1 MASDQRIPPMSSRFG
16 PTRLLAALAL
26 AAAAAA
32 ATAQVGVR
40 TLPEDARR
48 GYLSFVHENVVAL
61 DGKELKL
68 APGGQIRG
76 ANNLLVLPTQLPR
89 SSFVKYQLDGQ
100 GNLFRAWILTAEE
113 AKQPDKYA
121 APALPWASSPE
132 PGRSVDQVLGA
143 PAPSRI
149 GLRPGEQ
156 PPDRTIPPGPGQSA
170 NP

>member
-1 MASDQRIPPMSSRFG
+1 MSSSSR
-16 PTRLLAALAL
+16 PARLLAAFAVAL
-26 AAAAAA
+26 AAASASG
-32 ATAQVGVR
+32 QVSVR

-48 GYLSFVHENVVAL
+48 GVLSFLQENVVSL
-61 DGKELKL
+61 DGKEIKL

-76 ANNLLVLPTQLPR
+76 ANNLLVLPAQLPR
-89 SSFVKYQLDGQ
+89 NSFVKYQLDGQ

-121 APALPWASSPE
+121 SPTLPWSSSPE
-132 PGRSVDQVLGA
+132 PGRPVDQLLGN
-143 PAPSRI
+143 PPPSPI

-156 PPDRTIPPGPGQSA
+156 PPDRTIPPGPGQST